1 MIFGVEMKMCYVI
14 IVMYTGGS
22 AVQPLPWDL
31 RIKIIIGAA
40 RGIAFLHSSDDRVIY
55 RDIKASNILLDGV
68 SSPDLVKIRLL
79 LLVEL
84 TF

>member
-1 MIFGVEMKMCYVI
+1 MCFVI
-14 IVMYTGGS
+14 NVMYTGGS

-40 RGIAFLHSSDDRVIY
+40 RGLAFLHSSDDRVIY

-68 SSPDLVKIRLL
+68 SSSDLVKIRLL
-79 LLVEL
+79 LLAEL